1 MKLQFKLALYNALSK
16 AIIIAAIGLFLPVI
30 LKKVVYLHID
40 QRLKARVARMMLE
53 VEQGGI
59 REIIMDQDCS
69 FNDYNIFKEEYVS
82 IKPLRIM
89 PPYFGKEI
97 FLDAERNI
105 ENDIV
110 KHRVLSKSFIYDN
123 QLYELEVGEGVHAI
137 DSLRDTFHK
146 YTIWFLVCVVLIFFF
161 IDIAYGRLLLIPFYK
176 IVNRK
181 LQEVQHPSTFKPD
194 TIKTNTYEFSYL
206 DKSINE
212 MMVKVKDAFEIER
225 EFITNVSHELLTPI
239 SILQTRTEN
248 ILSDPGVSTEI
259 AMKMVESQKTLSRLS
274 RIVKA
279 LLYISKIE
287 NSQFLKEENVMVKSL
302 ATDVLDEIEE
312 RIASKN
318 ITVHQHWSSDFEIK
332 NCNRSLLHTM
342 LFNLISN
349 AVKYNKEDGEI
360 IITGLQD
367 EDRRYILSIKDSG
380 VGIAKENIEFV
391 FDRFKR
397 FRPEDGASFGLGLPI
412 VKTIS
417 DFHDLKINVESVL
430 NAGSTF
436 TVIFPANTG

>member
-16 AIIIAAIGLFLPVI
+16 AIIIAAIGLILPVI
-30 LKKVVYLHID
+30 LKKVVYSHID
-40 QRLKARVARMMLE
+40 QRLNARVARMMLE
-53 VEQGGI
+53 VERGGI

-69 FNDYNIFKEEYVS
+69 FDDYNIFKEEYVS
-82 IKPLRIM
+82 IKPLKTM
-89 PPYFGKEI
+89 PSYFGKEI
-97 FLDAERNI
+97 YLDAERNI
-105 ENDIV
+105 DNEIV

-137 DSLRDTFHK
+137 ETLVDTFHK
-146 YTIWFLVCVVLIFFF
+146 YTVWFLVCVVLIFFF

-181 LQEVQHPSTFKPD
+181 LQDVQHPSTFRPE
-194 TIKTNTYEFSYL
+194 TVKTNTFEFSYL
-206 DKSINE
+206 DRSINE
-212 MMVKVKDAFEIER
+212 MMTKVKNAFEIER

-248 ILSDPGVSTEI
+248 ILSDPKTSSEI
-259 AMKMVESQKTLSRLS
+259 AMKMVESQKTLTRLS

-287 NSQFLKEENVMVKSL
+287 NRQYLKDENVMLKSL
-302 ATDVLDEIEE
+302 VEDVLSEIEE
-312 RIASKN
+312 RTASKN
-318 ITVHQHWSSDFEIK
+318 ITVHQHWSSDFEFR

-342 LFNLISN
+342 IFNLVSN

-360 IITGLQD
+360 FIIGHQE
-367 EDRRYILSIKDSG
+367 EDNKFMLTIKDTG

-397 FRPEDGASFGLGLPI
+397 FRPDDGSSFGLGLPI
-412 VKTIS
+412 VHTIAE
-417 DFHDLKINVESVL
+417 FHNLKIMVSSEINK
-430 NAGSTF
+430 GSSF
-436 TVIFPANTG
+436 SILFPPSA

>member
-16 AIIIAAIGLFLPVI
+16 AIIIAAIGLFLPII
-30 LKKVVYLHID
+30 LKKVVYSHID

-53 VEQGGI
+53 VERGGI

-69 FNDYNIFKEEYVS
+69 FDDYNIFKEEYVS
-82 IKPLRIM
+82 IKPLKMM
-89 PPYFGKEI
+89 PSYFGKEI
-97 FLDAERNI
+97 YIDAERNI
-105 ENDIV
+105 ENEIV

-137 DSLRDTFHK
+137 ETLVVAFHK
-146 YTIWFLVCVVLIFFF
+146 YTIWFLICVVLIFFF

-181 LQEVQHPSTFKPD
+181 LQDVQHPSTFEPD
-194 TIKTNTYEFSYL
+194 TIQTTTFEFSYL

-212 MMVKVKDAFEIER
+212 MMTKVKDAFEIER

-248 ILSDPGVSTEI
+248 ILSDPKTSSEI

-287 NSQFLKEENVMVKSL
+287 NRQYMKEENVMMKPLVD
-302 ATDVLDEIEE
+302 DVLEEIEE

-318 ITVHQHWSSDFEIK
+318 ITVHQHWSADFEFR

-342 LFNLISN
+342 IFNLISN
-349 AVKYNKEDGEI
+349 ALKYNKDNGEI
-360 IITGLQD
+360 FIIGHQEEENKFLLT
-367 EDRRYILSIKDSG
+367 IKDTG

-397 FRPEDGASFGLGLPI
+397 FRPDDGASFGLGLPI
-412 VKTIS
+412 AHTIAE
-417 DFHDLKINVESVL
+417 FHNLKINVSSE
-430 NAGSTF
+430 
-436 TVIFPANTG
+436 INTGTSFSIVFPPSA